1 MKMIRAILNS
11 IWTTYLFTVIICLF
25 FSGYIISYYGETC
38 GINIYRPDTWVTTL
52 ALMGS
57 PYCKMLNYIG
67 QVSGNIME
75 NLWIHLIATAMSRVV
90 IWVPFANSK
99 KD

>member
-1 MKMIRAILNS
+1 MIRAILNS
-11 IWTTYLFTVIICLF
+11 IWTTYLLTIICCLF
-25 FSGYIISYYGETC
+25 FSGFIIRYYGDTC

-57 PYCKMLNYIG
+57 PYCKTLNYIG
-67 QVSGNIME
+67 QISGSIME
-75 NLWIHLIATAMSRVV
+75 NLWIHLIATGMSRIV
-90 IWVPFANSK
+90 IWVPFAK